1 MKVYEH
7 FFEEAQV
14 TKQRPKS
21 HTEKKKKLVE
31 KKEQHVLGGKSFGDN
46 LEKCFNKKFIT
57 LSQ

>member
-7 FFEEAQV
+7 FFEEAHV
-14 TKQRPKS
+14 TKQRPKP

-31 KKEQHVLGGKSFGDN
+31 KKEQHVLGGKPLGGN
-46 LEKCFNKKFIT
+46 LEKCFNKKLIT